1 MDLDLLSPVSK
12 ASSPK
17 CGWGVWDRV
26 RLISLER
33 AHPLLVI
40 WWKPGCEGF
49 AFGWESLSFLSAEGH
64 LEGLNELGFIHM
76 LD

>member
-1 MDLDLLSPVSK
+1 
-12 ASSPK
+12 
-17 CGWGVWDRV
+17 
-26 RLISLER
+26 LISLER